1 MPHSRGVGSWGSY
14 SFLFGP
20 IVAMAVVGVLALILR
35 WVVPTR
41 PPGATAARLEARMRR
56 DYGLLVPVATPQ
68 DETEAEFVRSTL
80 ARFGI
85 RTTLAR
91 THSGLRVLVFP
102 EDAARARSV
111 LQR

>member
-1 MPHSRGVGSWGSY
+1 MAHPRHVGSFSSY

-20 IVAMAVVGVLALILR
+20 LVAMAVVGLLALVLR
-35 WVVPTR
+35 WVVPNR
-41 PPGATAARLEARMRR
+41 PSAADPARLEAVKRR
-56 DYGLLVPVATPQ
+56 DYGLLVAVAAAR
-68 DETEAEFVRSTL
+68 DEVEAEFVRATL

-91 THSGLRVLVFP
+91 TDGGLRVMVFP

-111 LQR
+111 LHR

>member
-1 MPHSRGVGSWGSY
+1 
-14 SFLFGP
+14 
-20 IVAMAVVGVLALILR
+20 MAVVGVLALVLR
-35 WVVPTR
+35 WVMPTR
-41 PPGATAARLEARMRR
+41 PTRPTPPSAAAARLKARRQR
-56 DYGLLVPVATPQ
+56 DYGLLVAVAAPG
-68 DETEAEFVRSTL
+68 DETEAEYVRATL

-91 THSGLRVLVFP
+91 ADAGLRVLVFP